1 MDDESCSNV
10 SDEPGPGLN
19 FTISKERIGDGEIN
33 TNIVRQSLPETL
45 KMKKPGQVLA
55 ISKLTKT

>member
-1 MDDESCSNV
+1 MSE
-10 SDEPGPGLN
+10 EPGPGLALI
-19 FTISKERIGDGEIN
+19 FSKERIGGEENN

-55 ISKLTKT
+55 VSKLTKT